1 MDLKPLTDKQ
11 RLGLSLSRQHEI
23 TIYEGSVR
31 SAKTVVSLIDWMDF
45 VRNGPPGNLLMA
57 GKTTKT
63 LRENCIEVLVEMVG
77 PERCSYNQGKGILTL
92 FGRRIIVASGND
104 ESSKDKIRGLTLVGA
119 YCDELST
126 MPESFFTMLT
136 SRLSEA
142 NPRLI
147 GTSNPDSAN
156 HWLKKNYLDKARVHL
171 TRAGDVRTLTSEL
184 DLARLT
190 YVIDD
195 NPTLTP
201 TYVKQRKAEY
211 SGLLY
216 KRLILGEW
224 CVAEGA
230 VFSMF
235 DEDLHVVDEMP
246 YITDWI
252 GTGVD
257 VGHSVPFAA
266 VLLGLG
272 EDGRLYF
279 TGEHRYDPN
288 AKVNQGIGKTNAQ
301 LSPEYL
307 NWLRTYRKPRASQ
320 FGSQI
325 GVQPRYHVVDSA
337 AKDFRLQL
345 HADLRRLGSQYGSI
359 KLANKDVMPGI
370 NWMASLLQQGVLKI
384 HRSCTGLIEEISSYV
399 WDPKA
404 TEQGEDAP
412 IKRDDHSIDAAR
424 YVLFTTRSTYRRHIR
439 LDLGEVAAA

>member
-1 MDLKPLTDKQ
+1 MDLQPLTKKQ
-11 RLGLSLSRQHEI
+11 RLAVRISRQHQI

-31 SAKTVVSLIDWMDF
+31 SAKTITSLIDWLEF

-57 GKTTKT
+57 GKTTRT
-63 LRENCIEVLVEMVG
+63 LRQNVIDVLVEMLG
-77 PERCSYNQGKGILTL
+77 PQLCAYNEGKGVLTL
-92 FGRRIIVASGND
+92 LGRKVIVASGND
-104 ESSKDKIRGLTLVGA
+104 ESSKDKIRGLSLVGA
-119 YCDELST
+119 YVDELST
-126 MPESFFTMLT
+126 MPESFFSMLT
-136 SRLSEA
+136 SRLSDA
-142 NPRLI
+142 DPRLI
-147 GTSNPDSAN
+147 GTSNPDSSN
-156 HWLKKNYLDKARVHL
+156 HWLKKQYLDKAQVHL
-171 TRAGDVRTLTSEL
+171 TRTGEVKDLSSDL

-190 YVIDD
+190 FVIDD

-201 TYVKQRKAEY
+201 TYVQQRKAEY

-246 YITDWI
+246 FITDWI

-266 VLLGLG
+266 LLLGLG

-288 AKVNQGIGKTNAQ
+288 AKENQGQGKTNAQ
-301 LSPEYL
+301 LSPAYL

-320 FGSQI
+320 FGPQI

-345 HADLRRLGSQYGSI
+345 HSDLRRLGSQYGSLQ
-359 KLANKDVMPGI
+359 LANKDVLPGI
-370 NWMASLLQQGVLKI
+370 NWMASLLQQDVLKI
-384 HRSCTGLIEEISSYV
+384 HRSCQGLIEEISSYV

-404 TEQGEDAP
+404 TAEGKDEP

-424 YVLFTTRSTYRRHIR
+424 YVLYTTRSAYRRRIR
-439 LDLGEVAAA
+439 FKHEEVAAA

>member
-1 MDLKPLTDKQ
+1 MDLQPLTPKQ
-11 RLGLSLSRQHEI
+11 RLAVQLSRQHQI
-23 TIYEGSVR
+23 SIYEGSVR
-31 SAKTVVSLIDWMDF
+31 SAKTITSLIDWMDF
-45 VRNGPPGNLLMA
+45 VRNGPRGNLLMA
-57 GKTTKT
+57 GKTTRT
-63 LRENCIEVLVEMVG
+63 IRDNCIEELVKMVG
-77 PERCSYNQGKGILTL
+77 PQLCSYNQGKGVLTL

-126 MPESFFTMLT
+126 MPESFFSMLT
-136 SRLSEA
+136 SRMSEA
-142 NPRLI
+142 DPRLI
-147 GTSNPDSAN
+147 GTSNPDSSN
-156 HWLKKNYLDKARVHL
+156 HWLKKNYLDKAQVHL
-171 TRAGDVRTLTSEL
+171 TRTGEVKDLSSEL

-190 YVIDD
+190 FVIDD

-201 TYVKQRKAEY
+201 TYVQQRKAEY

-246 YITDWI
+246 FIVDWI
-252 GTGVD
+252 GTGID
-257 VGHSVPFAA
+257 VGHAVPFAA

-288 AKVNQGIGKTNAQ
+288 AKENQGISKANSQ

-307 NWLRTYRKPRASQ
+307 NWLRTYRKPH
-320 FGSQI
+320 GSRFSPQT
-325 GVQPRYHVVDSA
+325 GVQPRYHVADSA
-337 AKDFRLQL
+337 ARDFREQL
-345 HADLRRLGSQYGSI
+345 HMDLRRLGSRYGSLQ
-359 KLANKDVMPGI
+359 LATKDVLPGI
-370 NWMASLLQQGVLKI
+370 NWMASLLQQDVLKI

-404 TEQGEDAP
+404 TAEGEDKP
-412 IKRDDHSIDAAR
+412 LKQDDHSIDAAR
-424 YVLFTTRSTYRRHIR
+424 YVLFTLRQKYRRRINFKHE
-439 LDLGEVAAA
+439 EVAAA